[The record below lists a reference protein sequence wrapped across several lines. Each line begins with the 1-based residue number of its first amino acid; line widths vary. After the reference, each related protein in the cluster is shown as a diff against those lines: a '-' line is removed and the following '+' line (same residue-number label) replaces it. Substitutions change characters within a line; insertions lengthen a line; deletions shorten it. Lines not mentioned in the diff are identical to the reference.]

1 MNIVVI
7 PGTNY
12 NNAPAGFDTA
22 VKYVTNLF
30 DSLFTANV
38 TVYINVDYGII
49 DSTNQSV
56 PPLGRSNW
64 NLDSFSYS
72 TVRQALINM
81 GAPGS
86 NTLPTTSPFPNATL
100 WLTTAQE
107 KALGF
112 LAANFRPGPNA
123 FYPNAD
129 GYVGV
134 ASNATLMAQQN
145 GATWSFSPTATPGAN
160 QFYIVGT
167 LEHEFSEVLGR
178 SSFDGSNA
186 IQNAPSYTIMDLFR
200 YSQPGVRQL
209 SATSSNAYFS
219 TDNGNHVYYYWNT
232 HDAASSQ
239 NFDVNGDLGDWWKD
253 GGIVNG
259 QPFQPT
265 GPDAFLDLSPPGQIN
280 GISSFDQTLM
290 QTIGWSETPV
300 TPATNPP
307 PPAGTTADMILRHGA
322 DGKYEIYDIGANSL
336 LAAYQVGQV
345 GTDWTFV
352 TLGGFNGSDTTD
364 MLLRNSAGAFEVYDI
379 SNNNITNAASLGAVG
394 TNWQVMGFGN
404 FSSFGEN
411 DMILRNSSNAQ
422 LEVYDLRNNQI
433 IGANSMGAVGLN
445 WQFSGVGN
453 FSGRGTSDMMLRNSN
468 TGDLE
473 VYDINSNRI
482 TGAAFIGAVGVN
494 WQFSGVGNFSGVPGE
509 TDLLL
514 RNSNTGGLEVY
525 DINHNQLTGAAFIGT
540 VGLDWQFAGIAPIHA
555 AGASDLVLRNVNSGA
570 FEVYDIV
577 SNTLV
582 GAASLGAVGTDWSL
596 GGFAADPPTASA
608 GSMDGS
614 SQAAQLVQAMAGFS
628 GGGSGAA
635 ESLNTVAL
643 GSDPSQQ
650 SLLTTPQHA

>member
-1 MNIVVI
+1 MNIIVI

-49 DSTNQSV
+49 DSTNANV

-64 NLDSFSYS
+64 NANQFSYS

-100 WLTTAQE
+100 WLTTAQQ

-112 LAANFRPGPNA
+112 LSANFQPGNG
-123 FYPNAD
+123 YPYPGVD

-145 GATWSFSPTATPGAN
+145 GATWSFSPTATPSAN
-160 QFYIVGT
+160 QFYIVGS

-178 SSFDGSNA
+178 NAFDGTNA
-186 IQNAPSYTIMDLFR
+186 ISNAPSYSIMDLFR
-200 YSQPGVRQL
+200 YSSPGVRQL
-209 SATSSNAYFS
+209 SATSSPAYFS
-219 TDNGNHVYYYWNT
+219 TDNGAHVYYYWNT

-239 NFDVNGDLGDWWKD
+239 NFDLNGDLGDWWSS
-253 GGIVNG
+253 GPNN
-259 QPFQPT
+259 FQPT
-265 GPDAFLDLSPPGQIN
+265 GPDAFLDKSNPGQIN
-280 GISSFDQTLM
+280 ALSSFDQTLM
-290 QTIGWSETPV
+290 QTIGWRETPV

-345 GTDWTFV
+345 GTDWAFV

-379 SNNNITNAASLGAVG
+379 NNNNITNAASLGAVG
-394 TNWQVMGFGN
+394 SNWQVMGFGN
-404 FSSFGEN
+404 FSSRGEN
-411 DMILRNSSNAQ
+411 DMIMRRSTDGGV
-422 LEVYDLRNNQI
+422 EVYDLANNQI
-433 IGANSMGAVGLN
+433 AGAAFMGTVGLN

-453 FSGRGTSDMMLRNSN
+453 FSSRGTSDM
-468 TGDLE
+468 
-473 VYDINSNRI
+473 I
-482 TGAAFIGAVGVN
+482 
-494 WQFSGVGNFSGVPGE
+494 
-509 TDLLL
+509 L
-514 RNSNTGGLEVY
+514 RNSNTGGWRSTTSTAIRSPMLPSSARWVW
-525 DINHNQLTGAAFIGT
+525 IG
-540 VGLDWQFAGIAPIHA
+540 
-555 AGASDLVLRNVNSGA
+555 SSR
-570 FEVYDIV
+570 
-577 SNTLV
+577 
-582 GAASLGAVGTDWSL
+582 
-596 GGFAADPPTASA
+596 ASA
-608 GSMDGS
+608 ISAAPPAKPISCCATAGPAGWKCTTSITIRSLAPPSSARSDWIGS
-614 SQAAQLVQAMAGFS
+614 SRALPRYMHLARPTSCCATSTAAHSKSMTS
-628 GGGSGAA
+628 PTI
-635 ESLNTVAL
+635 N
-643 GSDPSQQ
+643 
-650 SLLTTPQHA
+650 

>member
-30 DSLFTANV
+30 DTLFTANV
-38 TVYINVDYGII
+38 TVYINVDYGIT
-49 DSTNQSV
+49 DNNNQSV
-56 PPLGRSNW
+56 APLGKSYW
-64 NLDSFSYS
+64 NLNSNTFTYS
-72 TVRQALINM
+72 SVRQALINM
-81 GAPGS
+81 GAPGAS
-86 NTLPTTSPFPNATL
+86 TLPTTSPFPNATL
-100 WLTTAQE
+100 WLTTAQQ

-112 LAANFRPGPNA
+112 LSPTFQPGNN
-123 FYPNAD
+123 YPYPGVD
-129 GYVGV
+129 GFVGV
-134 ASNATLMAQQN
+134 ASNATLMAQL

-160 QFYIVGT
+160 QYYIVGT
-167 LEHEFSEVLGR
+167 LEHEFTEVLGR

-186 IQNAPSYTIMDLFR
+186 VNNAPSYTIMDLFR

-239 NFDVNGDLGDWWKD
+239 NFDLNGDLGDWWKD

-280 GISSFDQTLM
+280 GVSQFDQILM
-290 QTIGWSETPV
+290 ETIGWSETPV

-307 PPAGTTADMILRHGA
+307 PPAGTTANMILRHGA

-352 TLGGFNGSDTTD
+352 TLGGFFGTDTTD
-364 MLLRNSAGAFEVYDI
+364 MLLRNSAGTFEVYDI
-379 SNNNITNAASLGAVG
+379 SNNNITNAAALGTVG

-404 FSSFGEN
+404 FSSRGEN
-411 DMILRNSSNAQ
+411 DMILRNSSNAGV
-422 LEVYDLRNNQI
+422 EVYDLANNQI
-433 IGANSMGAVGLN
+433 TGAASMGAVGLN

-453 FSGRGTSDMMLRNSN
+453 FSGRGTSDM
-468 TGDLE
+468 
-473 VYDINSNRI
+473 I
-482 TGAAFIGAVGVN
+482 
-494 WQFSGVGNFSGVPGE
+494 
-509 TDLLL
+509 L

-525 DINHNQLTGAAFIGT
+525 DINSNQITGAAFIGTVGLDWQFSGVGNFSGAPGETDLLLRNNRIGGLEVYDINNNQLTGAAFIGT

-555 AGASDLVLRNVNSGA
+555 AGASDLVLRNANTGA

-582 GAASLGAVGTDWSL
+582 GAASLGAVGLDWSL
-596 GGFAADPPTASA
+596 GGFAVDPPTAST
-608 GSMDGS
+608 GSRGGS
-614 SQAAQLVQAMAGFS
+614 SQVAHLAQAMAGFS
-628 GGGSGAA
+628 AGGGAA
-635 ESLNTVAL
+635 DGLNSASVGTET
-643 GSDPSQQ
+643 SHQP
-650 SLLTTPQHA
+650 LLTTPQHG